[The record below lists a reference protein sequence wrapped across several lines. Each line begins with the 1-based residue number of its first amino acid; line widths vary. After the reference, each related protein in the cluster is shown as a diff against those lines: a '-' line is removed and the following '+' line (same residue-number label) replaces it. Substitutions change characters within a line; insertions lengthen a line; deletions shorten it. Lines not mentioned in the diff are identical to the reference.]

1 MYKDLILNGM
11 SYLFIFFLCA
21 RMAGGADFL
30 YLTAK
35 PFNGTAPL
43 CLGLAPNL
51 SCEAIFMV
59 FTAGQ
64 IWGYAL
70 IIPSS

>member
-1 MYKDLILNGM
+1 
-11 SYLFIFFLCA
+11 
-21 RMAGGADFL
+21 MAGGADFL

-51 SCEAIFMV
+51 FCEAIFMV